1 MIYLSD
7 LKDKIE
13 SIKEYNSYCF
23 GAILKFER
31 EIKAIFDLRDEL
43 VDKVENLI
51 DDIDEDM
58 DTILRTSEF
67 TMKNIVPLF
76 EDDLED
82 MQSEIEELIE
92 VLSDD
97 EEDYAYEFEYR
108 AAQDLKDDLEKVQ
121 DLLLIDEIVE
131 DGYDTL
137 YEIFDNVEKLLDNH

>member
-7 LKDKIE
+7 LKDKIGE
-13 SIKEYNSYCF
+13 IKEYNSYCF
-23 GAILKFER
+23 GAILKHEE
-31 EIKAIFDLRDEL
+31 EIKAIYDLRDEL
-43 VDKVENLI
+43 VDKIENLS

-58 DTILRTSEF
+58 DTMLRTSEF
-67 TMKNIVPLF
+67 TVRNIVPLF
-76 EDDLED
+76 EDDLEN
-82 MQSEIEELIE
+82 MQDEIEELIDI
-92 VLSDD
+92 LSDD